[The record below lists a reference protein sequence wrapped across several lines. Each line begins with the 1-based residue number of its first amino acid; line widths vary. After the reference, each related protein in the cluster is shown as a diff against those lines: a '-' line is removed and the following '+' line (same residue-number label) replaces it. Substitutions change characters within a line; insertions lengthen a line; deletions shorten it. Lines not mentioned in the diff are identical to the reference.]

1 MKLLSVSLTVMLLGG
16 VASTAAAADYGSNS
30 PLLAANTDASAV
42 AGAQER
48 GESQAMAPIDV
59 GGSDENAAGANEDNA
74 VPDPQHVTRAATSP
88 HPDASA
94 RTPGPS
100 AGSKPRVPAVQ
111 SVAPPATAS
120 WQSLLPGSIQ

>member
-1 MKLLSVSLTVMLLGG
+1 
-16 VASTAAAADYGSNS
+16 TAAAADYGSNS

-42 AGAQER
+42 DGAQAR
-48 GESQAMAPIDV
+48 GESPGMAAIDTND
-59 GGSDENAAGANEDNA
+59 SDESAAAASEDTTA
-74 VPDPQHVTRAATSP
+74 SGPQRVTGTATSP

-100 AGSKPRVPAVQ
+100 ASGKPRAPAVQ
-111 SVAPPATAS
+111 PAAPLATAS

>member
-30 PLLAANTDASAV
+30 PLLAANTDAAAV
-42 AGAQER
+42 EGAQAR
-48 GESQAMAPIDV
+48 GESPGMTAIDT
-59 GGSDENAAGANEDNA
+59 GDSDESAAGASEDTA
-74 VPDPQHVTRAATSP
+74 ASEARHLTRAATSP

-100 AGSKPRVPAVQ
+100 ASSKPHAPAIQ
-111 SVAPPATAS
+111 PAAPPATAS

>member
-30 PLLAANTDASAV
+30 PLLAANTDASTV
-42 AGAQER
+42 EGAQAR
-48 GESQAMAPIDV
+48 GESQGMAPVDV
-59 GGSDENAAGANEDNA
+59 GGSDESAAGAGEDNA
-74 VPDPQHVTRAATSP
+74 APEPQHVARAATSP

-100 AGSKPRVPAVQ
+100 ADGKSRVPAVQ
-111 SVAPPATAS
+111 SAAPPATAS